1 MDQQLKLAEDE
12 AQEYQAFLQK
22 LENESEEDNRVLELE
37 AELEKIQMEEASLQK
52 ELQVGFYHIFRL
64 LRPWQ
69 TASRDDFCSLYTHFY
84 SYILLS
90 LSGRALQIQR
100 YLFKKN

>member
-52 ELQVGFYHIFRL
+52 ELQVNKFF
-64 LRPWQ
+64 
-69 TASRDDFCSLYTHFY
+69 SLYFLGCSAITG
-84 SYILLS
+84 S
-90 LSGRALQIQR
+90 L
-100 YLFKKN
+100 

>member
-52 ELQVGFYHIFRL
+52 ELQVNKFF
-64 LRPWQ
+64 
-69 TASRDDFCSLYTHFY
+69 F
-84 SYILLS
+84 LS
-90 LSGRALQIQR
+90 L
-100 YLFKKN
+100 F

>member
-52 ELQVGFYHIFRL
+52 ELQVSLAIFFS
-64 LRPWQ
+64 
-69 TASRDDFCSLYTHFY
+69 T
-84 SYILLS
+84 ILNS
-90 LSGRALQIQR
+90 KT
-100 YLFKKN
+100 YK

>member
-52 ELQVGFYHIFRL
+52 ELQVSLVISICDLRFSDFYQGVVL
-64 LRPWQ
+64 LFFF
-69 TASRDDFCSLYTHFY
+69 T
-84 SYILLS
+84 I
-90 LSGRALQIQR
+90 QIPT
-100 YLFKKN
+100 YDLTLFLKLCQLTL

>member
-22 LENESEEDNRVLELE
+22 LENESEDDNRVLELE

-52 ELQVGFYHIFRL
+52 ELQVSLAIFFS
-64 LRPWQ
+64 
-69 TASRDDFCSLYTHFY
+69 T
-84 SYILLS
+84 ILNS
-90 LSGRALQIQR
+90 KT
-100 YLFKKN
+100 YK

>member
-52 ELQVGFYHIFRL
+52 ELQVCFYIFF
-64 LRPWQ
+64 RPRSWTDGQ
-69 TASRDDFCSLYTHFY
+69 P
-84 SYILLS
+84 
-90 LSGRALQIQR
+90 LQIR
-100 YLFKKN
+100 FVL

>member
-52 ELQVGFYHIFRL
+52 ELQVSFYIFFRL
-64 LRPWQ
+64 RSWTDGQP
-69 TASRDDFCSLYTHFY
+69 
-84 SYILLS
+84 
-90 LSGRALQIQR
+90 LQIKFV
-100 YLFKKN
+100 L

>member
-52 ELQVGFYHIFRL
+52 ELQVSFFSLFFRL
-64 LRPWQ
+64 LIYDGQPLEI
-69 TASRDDFCSLYTHFY
+69 TF
-84 SYILLS
+84 LLS
-90 LSGRALQIQR
+90 SPFYI
-100 YLFKKN
+100 